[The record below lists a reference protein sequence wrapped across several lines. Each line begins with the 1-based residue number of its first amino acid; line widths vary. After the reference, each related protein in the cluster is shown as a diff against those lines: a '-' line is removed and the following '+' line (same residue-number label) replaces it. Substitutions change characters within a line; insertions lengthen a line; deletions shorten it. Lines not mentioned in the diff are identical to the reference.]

1 MGSLLSLPNDYD
13 LKEEINLMTNKKQ
26 FFYVNLWSVLVIFP
40 VLLLLFFVDFD
51 HFEIF
56 DLFIGFGLFFLIII
70 IHEWI
75 HGLFFKHYSKQKVKY
90 KFHGWAASAST
101 PGVFYYKKSYIV
113 IGLSPAVIINGILLI
128 IFFLVEPARVMTFIL
143 LAMHFSGC
151 SGDFYVVYK
160 LRKYSKETLVEDTGV
175 GMNLFTKQQ

>member
-1 MGSLLSLPNDYD
+1 MLTYGLCWL
-13 LKEEINLMTNKKQ
+13 
-26 FFYVNLWSVLVIFP
+26 FYQYYCCCFLWILIT
-40 VLLLLFFVDFD
+40 LR
-51 HFEIF
+51 
-56 DLFIGFGLFFLIII
+56 FLIYLLGLDYSSFI

-151 SGDFYVVYK
+151 AGDFYVVYK